1 MPDFDGFLKDLA
13 LVLITAA
20 VVAVVFQRLR
30 LPTVLGYLIAGLL
43 VGPHVPVP
51 LFADVASTR
60 ALAEL
65 GITLLMFSIGLEFSV
80 RKLIDIGRSSLLVT
94 AIEVALLFWLGFL
107 VGAAFGWSA
116 PESACL
122 GAMAA
127 IASTMVVA
135 KLLAEHAPEPG
146 LAKFVLGVLV
156 VEDLISMLLLALL
169 TALLAGSGMSASQFA
184 LSSLQLAGFLT
195 ALAAGGL
202 LVVPRLLRWVMASG
216 SREVILL
223 AALGVCFAFALLA
236 KRAGYSI
243 ALGAFLAGCVVAEAG
258 HGRILEPL
266 VRPVRD
272 MFAAIF
278 FVAVGMMIDP
288 ALVLE
293 HLPLAGALAAVIV
306 GGKLLGVSVGG
317 LLSGAG
323 FAASFRGAMWLIPV
337 GEYQFL
343 IAELARHSGVRGG
356 ELHAIAA
363 AVCLATVLAAPL
375 LVKRS
380 ESIAIAVEHRMPRRL
395 VLLETLYGA
404 WIEALKQRRSSSQ
417 RRPMARLGLWIAADT
432 AALLGLIITASLWR
446 GELVDG
452 LAQVTQWERTA
463 ADLALLALLGLACAP
478 LGLGIVRA
486 SRRLALL
493 VAEAAL
499 PNTPPTQADLAAT
512 PRRAL
517 ASVVQGAT
525 LIAVGVPVLALS
537 APFVPSLGAIGL
549 ALLAATALLLAL
561 RRRVDDLDGHF
572 RAGTQVVLEALVR
585 ESSSGAAPSGPHAL
599 TQVNELL
606 PGLGDLTALRVEPD
620 SSAVGRTLAQL
631 DLHAR
636 TGASVVCV
644 ARGGRGWNAALAD
657 EALAA
662 GDLVALTGTPD
673 EIARASAELRRSAAG

>member
-1 MPDFDGFLKDLA
+1 MPEFDGFLKDLA

-43 VGPHVPVP
+43 VGPHVPFP
-51 LFADVASTR
+51 LFADIESTR

-80 RKLIDIGRSSLLVT
+80 RKLIDIGRSSLLVA

-116 PESACL
+116 SESACL

-135 KLLAEHAPEPG
+135 KMLGERAPEPR
-146 LAKFVLGVLV
+146 LANFVLGVLV

-169 TALLAGSGMSASQFA
+169 TALLAGSGLSASQFA
-184 LSSLQLAGFLT
+184 LSSLQLAGFLA

-288 ALVLE
+288 ALVVE
-293 HLPLAGALAAVIV
+293 HLPLAGLLAAVIV

-317 LLSGAG
+317 LLSGFG
-323 FAASFRGAMWLIPV
+323 PSFRGALWLVPV

-343 IAELARHSGVRGG
+343 IAELARQSGVRGG

-363 AVCLATVLAAPL
+363 ALCLATVLAAPL
-375 LVKRS
+375 LVNRS

-395 VLLETLYGA
+395 VLLETLYSA
-404 WIEALKQRRSSSQ
+404 WIEALKQRRNSSQ
-417 RRPMARLGLWIAADT
+417 RRPMSRLGLWIAADA
-432 AALLGLIITASLWR
+432 AALLGLVITASLWR
-446 GELVDG
+446 KELVDE
-452 LAQVTQWERTA
+452 LEHVTHWGRTA
-463 ADLALLALLGLACAP
+463 ADVALIALLSVACAP

-486 SRRLALL
+486 ARRLALL

-499 PNTPPTQADLAAT
+499 PATTPAQPDLAAT

-525 LIAVGVPVLALS
+525 LLAVGVPILALS

-549 ALLAATALLLAL
+549 ALAAACVLLLAL
-561 RRRVDDLDGHF
+561 RRRVADLDGHF

-599 TQVNELL
+599 EQVNELL
-606 PGLGDLTALRVEPD
+606 PGLGQLTAVRVEPG
-620 SSAVGRTLAQL
+620 SSAVDRTLAQL